1 VQKLQLL
8 PDGDTILFS
17 LKNDL
22 ATTGDVLV
30 QSIKTGERQTIVE
43 GGLDPQYLRTGD
55 LVYVVGGTLIMR
67 PFNLRRKEFT
77 GGPVPVVDG
86 IFRAGGANYAV
97 SDTGVLAY
105 LPGPAESDQDNV
117 IAYDRKGIARPLPL
131 PRGTYQNPRVSPDGK
146 RLALEINER
155 NRWAIALYELSGG
168 NSIARLT
175 YDGNSRVPV
184 WSADSKRVAFQSDRE
199 GDRAIYWQSI
209 DGGPAER
216 LTRPEPGTVHT
227 PESWAPSSDVLLFSA
242 TKDTE
247 TTLWTFSTSTRKASR
262 FDDVTSVGMP
272 TDAVF
277 SPDGRWIAYQ
287 VGEATAEGWTY
298 VQPFPPTGTKHQ
310 IAHGGRPMWSPDG
323 TELFFVPAPGQFRAV
338 TIRTQPRFEFSDAV
352 DVPRRFALAF
362 PGNPRPYDML
372 PDGSFLTVGAAT
384 GAEGQA
390 PMQIQVVLNWF
401 EELKRKQP
409 AAK

>member
-1 VQKLQLL
+1 M
-8 PDGDTILFS
+8 
-17 LKNDL
+17 
-22 ATTGDVLV
+22 
-30 QSIKTGERQTIVE
+30 
-43 GGLDPQYLRTGD
+43 
-55 LVYVVGGTLIMR
+55 MR
-67 PFNLRRKEFT
+67 PFNMRRKDFT
-77 GGPVPVVDG
+77 GGPVPVIAG
-86 IFRAGGANYAV
+86 IFRAGGAHYAV
-97 SDTGVLAY
+97 SDAGVLAY
-105 LPGPAESDQDNV
+105 LPGPAQSEQDNV
-117 IAYDRKGIARPLPL
+117 IAYDRKGSVRVLPL

-146 RLALEINER
+146 RLALEINEG
-155 NRWAIALYELSGG
+155 NRRAIGLYELSGG
-168 NSIARLT
+168 NSLARLT
-175 YDGNSRVPV
+175 YEGNSRVPV
-184 WSADSKRVAFQSDRE
+184 WSADGKRLAFQSDRE

-216 LTRPEPGTVHT
+216 LTRPEPGVVHT

-242 TKDTE
+242 TKGTE

-287 VGEATAEGWTY
+287 VGEAASAEAWTY
-298 VQPFPPTGTKHQ
+298 VQPFPPTGSKQQ
-310 IAHGGRPMWSPDG
+310 IVHGGRPVWSPDG

-338 TIRTQPRFEFSDAV
+338 TIRTRPRFEFSDAV

-372 PDGSFLTVGAAT
+372 PDGSFVTVGEAG
-384 GAEGQA
+384 GAKGQA
-390 PMQIQVVLNWF
+390 PLQIQVVLNWF